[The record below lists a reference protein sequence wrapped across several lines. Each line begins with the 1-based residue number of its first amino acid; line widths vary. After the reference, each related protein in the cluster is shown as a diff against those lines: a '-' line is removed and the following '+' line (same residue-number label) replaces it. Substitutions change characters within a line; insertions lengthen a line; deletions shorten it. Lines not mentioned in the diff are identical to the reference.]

1 MGRWRRRCGP
11 PFLRYQTPPWV
22 GFSVPLPRSSA
33 RSRWWCAVCATGAGE
48 RRRTTATPVSPVPAV
63 APPRRTAAASGRRSS
78 EERLRACLALPP
90 DKWPALR
97 SLLPHGLTS
106 ALSPG
111 CCASYA
117 PNNAD
122 VVPADTPS
130 ESPPPNPHSHP
141 SRSAPGACLP
151 PRGDTDPGASLPSRP
166 DSLPDCAETPAS
178 DACPLAARRKPP
190 ASLPACVPLD
200 AADRKSV
207 V

>member
-1 MGRWRRRCGP
+1 MSLYTTVFFFFFSSRRRHTRFDCD
-11 PFLRYQTPPWV
+11 W
-22 GFSVPLPRSSA
+22 SSD
-33 RSRWWCAVCATGAGE
+33 VCSSDLGAGE

-63 APPRRTAAASGRRSS
+63 APPRRTAAASGRRSC
-78 EERLRACLALPP
+78 EKRFRLCPTLPP

-141 SRSAPGACLP
+141 
-151 PRGDTDPGASLPSRP
+151 
-166 DSLPDCAETPAS
+166 
-178 DACPLAARRKPP
+178 
-190 ASLPACVPLD
+190 
-200 AADRKSV
+200 
-207 V
+207 